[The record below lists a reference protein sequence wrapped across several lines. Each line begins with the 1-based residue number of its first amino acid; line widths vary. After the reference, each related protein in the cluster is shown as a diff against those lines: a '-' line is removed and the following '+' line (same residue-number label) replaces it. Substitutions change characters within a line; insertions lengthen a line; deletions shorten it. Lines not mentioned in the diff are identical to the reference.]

1 MNPGMPGK
9 PGIRNLAGMRN
20 RRRGGRIPVLC
31 THATGLAAYVEPFLN
46 HLAALHRSPSSIDS
60 HRWALRHFCQWA
72 ATQALD
78 TPSVITRRDMEAY
91 QCFLHSH
98 RSPTTGESLAIT
110 TQLARIGCVRRFFA
124 RLCRDGI
131 IPANPAADLDLPRK
145 PSRKLPRCFS
155 AEQIRALLAIPDIS
169 SPFGLR
175 DRAMLELFYAT
186 GVRRFEMAGLDVGDY
201 DPETRTLHVRKG
213 KFGKARLLPTGE
225 RAAAWLDA
233 YLQQARPQFEHLP
246 GESALFLS
254 GYGKGI
260 SCGSIGNWL
269 KGLMK
274 QCGIHMRGSCHLF
287 RHTCA
292 TDMHRGGADIRYVQ
306 EMLGHERLETTQ
318 IYTHVHIEALREI
331 HLKCHPHGKLKAPLD
346 WSMPPEETSPPM
358 IEKASPAPSAL
369 VEPEPMTCLMDSNV
383 TACPA
388 GHVEP
393 VASSVKPYLDEDP
406 PASEAS
412 IRPKRPKGPSGPQDA
427 TKSLAV
433 STLNQRFM
441 PHEDGRV
448 THYGYRYYDPL
459 TGRWP
464 SRDPIGEEGGV
475 NLYGFVGNDGVNG
488 VDFLGQY
495 KTRAEAVEAAVDL
508 VGNSTKTSR
517 EKGMNEFNGHFN
529 ENATWRTFINPDFYW
544 EGLSEDYRVYRPG
557 NYQIDQEEFRWTD
570 GFVGIIFGVEYGV
583 AVFCCDSAD
592 GGKEWKLN
600 QETRGSFP
608 ALRSY
613 QERSVLGQVMVDL
626 SPPPECTNPALSDKV
641 HSHNV
646 GFGYV
651 REAGLEDYII
661 NAEGPSPSDVAN
673 LPKGVQGHVVTEEGG
688 QFNDTPY

>member
-1 MNPGMPGK
+1 
-9 PGIRNLAGMRN
+9 MRR
-20 RRRGGRIPVLC
+20 RRRGGRIPALP
-31 THATGLAAYVEPFLN
+31 ANNSGISAYVEPFLRN
-46 HLAALHRSPSSIDS
+46 LTALHRSPSSIDS

-72 ATQALD
+72 ATQGLGDPAA
-78 TPSVITRRDMEAY
+78 ITRRDMEAY
-91 QCFLHSH
+91 QFFLHSH
-98 RSPTTGESLAIT
+98 RSPTTGEVLAIT

-175 DRAMLELFYAT
+175 DRAILELFYAT
-186 GVRRFEMAGLDVGDY
+186 GVRRFEMAGIDVGDY

-233 YLQQARPQFEHLP
+233 YLQQARPQFDHLP

-254 GYGKGI
+254 GYGKGM

-331 HLKCHPHGKLKAPLD
+331 HLKCHPHGRLDVPLD
-346 WSMPPEETSPPM
+346 CSMPPAIETPPPEETSPPM
-358 IEKASPAPSAL
+358 IEKASPAPPSL
-369 VEPEPMTCLMDSNV
+369 VGPEPVTCLLAANPIV
-383 TACPA
+383 CPSGQA
-388 GHVEP
+388 EP
-393 VASSVKPYLDEDP
+393 VAASVKPDPGDDP

-412 IRPKRPKGPSGPQDA
+412 IRPKTPKGPGSSQNA
-427 TKSLAV
+427 LKSLVV
-433 STLNQRFM
+433 SSLNQRGI
-441 PHEDGRV
+441 PHEEGRV

-464 SRDPIGEEGGV
+464 SRDPIGEEGGT
-475 NLYGFVGNDGVNG
+475 NLYGFVGNDGVNKW
-488 VDFLGQY
+488 DYLGLKELELWYGSDQIQLGECGSFQWRIY
-495 KTRAEAVEAAVDL
+495 WKVSP
-508 VGNSTKTSR
+508 NS
-517 EKGMNEFNGHFN
+517 G
-529 ENATWRTFINPDFYW
+529 
-544 EGLSEDYRVYRPG
+544 
-557 NYQIDQEEFRWTD
+557 
-570 GFVGIIFGVEYGV
+570 
-583 AVFCCDSAD
+583 AD
-592 GGKEWKLN
+592 GGLVL
-600 QETRGSFP
+600 QEMDVSGFRSKQCNNYRQYIDEDYYEAWRVRPNTKDVSGGVMIVNGAESGIGGSSDTWWLGRG
-608 ALRSY
+608 
-613 QERSVLGQVMVDL
+613 GTW
-626 SPPPECTNPALSDKV
+626 TNPHQDGYCGYAIYEGWARYRDGVTLNEMNKQMLPGTVGWAGSLWSSRIAPTFPGSKSSLVYRKIKV
-641 HSHNV
+641 SWCCIKGASKMARKTKV
-646 GFGYV
+646 EELKPTTDQVY
-651 REAGLEDYII
+651 
-661 NAEGPSPSDVAN
+661 
-673 LPKGVQGHVVTEEGG
+673 LPK
-688 QFNDTPY
+688 